1 MTLLLF
7 TFLEIVPQNP
17 DLSYA
22 VVAVF
27 FAISII
33 ELTICLA
40 LIFLFIAH
48 YNYRCIKRM
57 SPLFSLF
64 ILFGLALL
72 SLSQLILS
80 FARTDAL
87 CVINVYLNRLGLI
100 TILFGLLFKN
110 YRIYKIFANRSA
122 LALSLPESSS
132 ILIIVAGSILYI
144 GVITIFI
151 AIFGYDAVL
160 KTSSSN
166 PYYQYIICQI
176 PSKTWNLILELFMQ
190 VIVGILLIMC
200 LILAWLTRKV
210 HSDYRDTRTL
220 SSYIAILAA
229 TFIIFSPLEYTFSDE
244 TDSQLFR
251 YIVVVESLTII
262 ISSGLALLFIPKVF
276 LIYKERITRKRLRID

>member
-1 MTLLLF
+1 MISLLF

-151 AIFGYDAVL
+151 AVFGYDAVL
-160 KTSSSN
+160 KTSSGN

-176 PSKTWNLILELFMQ
+176 PSKTWNLILEIFMQ
-190 VIVGILLIMC
+190 VVVGILLIMC

-229 TFIIFSPLEYTFSDE
+229 TFIIFSPLEYTFSDD

-251 YIVVVESLTII
+251 YIVIVESLTII

-276 LIYKERITRKRLRID
+276 LIFKESKMRKRLRID